1 MADTLG
7 GRELSQI
14 LQGCTINNFEIEYI
28 QVFTPEYFIFILRN
42 LLFWFYSCKV
52 VNSARWVMQI
62 TNINTSSLSIY
73 VASILKVFK
82 HFNSLGF

>member
-42 LLFWFYSCKV
+42 LFILVLFV
-52 VNSARWVMQI
+52 
-62 TNINTSSLSIY
+62 
-73 VASILKVFK
+73 
-82 HFNSLGF
+82 

>member
-7 GRELSQI
+7 GREFSQI

-42 LLFWFYSCKV
+42 LFILVLFV
-52 VNSARWVMQI
+52 
-62 TNINTSSLSIY
+62 
-73 VASILKVFK
+73 
-82 HFNSLGF
+82 